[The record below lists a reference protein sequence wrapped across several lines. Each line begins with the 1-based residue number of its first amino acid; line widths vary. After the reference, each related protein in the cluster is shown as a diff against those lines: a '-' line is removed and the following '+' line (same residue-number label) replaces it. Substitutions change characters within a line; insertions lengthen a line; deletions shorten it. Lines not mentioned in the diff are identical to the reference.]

1 MNDSIVT
8 IITILLGLTVLFFL
22 LWRRS
27 VRILKEIKFAKAS
40 LSTKYGK
47 MTEQFMP
54 FLARYPYDPDRFRFI
69 GSPIDGIQFED
80 DRIVLVEFKVSGSR
94 PSINQNKIR
103 DLVEKRRVVFE
114 EFRL

>member
-1 MNDSIVT
+1 MTPIYWLIASLIILT
-8 IITILLGLTVLFFL
+8 IFIYV

-54 FLARYPYDPDRFRFI
+54 FLDNYPYDPYRFRFI

-80 DRIVLVEFKVSGSR
+80 DRIIFVEFKTHTSR
-94 PSINQNKIR
+94 VTATQERIR
-103 DLVEKRRVVFE
+103 HLVDNRQVVWE
-114 EFRL
+114 EYRI

>member
-1 MNDSIVT
+1 MT
-8 IITILLGLTVLFFL
+8 IISWVVIILITLIIVFFL

-27 VRILKEIKFAKAS
+27 VRILKETKFAKVS

-54 FLARYPYDPDRFRFI
+54 FLDRYPYDPDRFRFI

-80 DRIVLVEFKVSGSR
+80 DRIVLVEFKASGGRSTTT
-94 PSINQNKIR
+94 QDKIR